1 MSNAFIPD
9 SAELIAE
16 ESPGFFGAEQLSPT
30 EQIDPEI
37 WRKIHDYLTRN
48 PGGQERLIPLLHMT
62 QGALGYLPFVVQEY
76 IADRL
81 GLSPI
86 QLYGVVSFYHLFT
99 TTPRGRYQL
108 KVCMGTACFLR
119 HAQRLTEAIQQVL
132 GVEVGGVT
140 NDRMFGLEQGRCL
153 GCCALAPAMMLN
165 DEIQPNLTPMNVRKL
180 VLGLRSKV
188 RSEKTLDS
196 PGTSSV

>member
-1 MSNAFIPD
+1 MSDKFITI
-9 SAELIAE
+9 SAGPVAE
-16 ESPGFFGAEQLSPT
+16 ELPGFFGPEQVSPT
-30 EQIDPEI
+30 ERIDPEI
-37 WRKIHDYLTRN
+37 WKKIHDYLTRN

-62 QGALGYLPFVVQEY
+62 QDALGYLPFVVQEY

-86 QLYGVVSFYHLFT
+86 QLYGVVSFYHFFK

-108 KVCMGTACFLR
+108 KVCMGTSCFLR

-132 GVEVGGVT
+132 GVEVDGVT
-140 NDRMFGLEQGRCL
+140 NDRLFGLEQGRCL
-153 GCCALAPAMMLN
+153 GCCGLAPAMMLN
-165 DEIQPNLTPMNVRKL
+165 DEVQPNLTPMNVRKL

-188 RSEKTLDS
+188 RREKALDS